1 MARSL
6 NFARRPFTN
15 ERPFLVGAGIALV
28 LGMALLFANV
38 RQWSDFHR
46 EIAGTSIQIDALEAR
61 RDRAVRDAA
70 ASKAALDNY
79 RVSSLATQSNALFR
93 LVAERRFSWTGLL
106 ARLEKTLPSDVRV
119 TRLAPHF
126 DESGRVTLDFGL
138 VAKAQSAIPQTL
150 VALSKDPA
158 FDAIQLK
165 SEATAEPGSGA
176 GPSEGFVFDV
186 VARYTPGGAGGA
198 AR

>member
-1 MARSL
+1 VARSL

-15 ERPFLVGAGIALV
+15 ERPFLFAAGVALLLGLV
-28 LGMALLFANV
+28 LLLANV
-38 RQWSDFHR
+38 RQWTDFHR
-46 EIAGTSIQIDALEAR
+46 EIAGTSIQVDALEAR
-61 RDRAVRDAA
+61 RDKAVRDAA
-70 ASKAALDNY
+70 ASRAALENY
-79 RVSSLATQSNALFR
+79 RVSSLATQSKALLR

-106 ARLEKTLPSDVRV
+106 ARLEKTLPPEVRV
-119 TRLAPHF
+119 TRLAPRF

-138 VAKAQSAIPQTL
+138 VAKAQATISQTL

-165 SEATAEPGSGA
+165 AESVPETAA
-176 GPSEGFVFDV
+176 AEGYVFDV
-186 VARYTPGGAGGA
+186 TARYTPGGA